1 MHTFTPL
8 LYGLP
13 HISERQAWRST
24 QDYFFNTGYPLLL
37 NGIGLTK
44 ILAEDSKSFT
54 EVLAPVHMDTVGA
67 VTKTV

>member
-1 MHTFTPL
+1 M
-8 LYGLP
+8 
-13 HISERQAWRST
+13 SERQAWRST
-24 QDYFFNTGYPLLL
+24 QDFFFFNTGYPLLL

-54 EVLAPVHMDTVGA
+54 EVLAPVYVDTVGN

>member
-1 MHTFTPL
+1 MEINTGFFFF
-8 LYGLP
+8 
-13 HISERQAWRST
+13 
-24 QDYFFNTGYPLLL
+24 FFNTGYPLLL

>member
-1 MHTFTPL
+1 MDFHVCQKGKHGDQHRIFF
-8 LYGLP
+8 
-13 HISERQAWRST
+13 
-24 QDYFFNTGYPLLL
+24 FFNTGYPLLL

-54 EVLAPVHMDTVGA
+54 EVLAPVYVDTVGN